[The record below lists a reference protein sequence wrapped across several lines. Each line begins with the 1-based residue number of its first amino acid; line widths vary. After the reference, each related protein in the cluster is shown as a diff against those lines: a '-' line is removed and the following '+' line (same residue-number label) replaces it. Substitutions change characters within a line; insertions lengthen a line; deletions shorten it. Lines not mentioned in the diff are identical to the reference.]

1 MLDQGAP
8 AGLRHFTCKFSH
20 RVPLV
25 QCPSEVIIKKT
36 YKSAYAAFTLSF
48 FFLPYRFAGYL
59 HLSHSKRFMHMRPPS
74 KKTFVQLPLTS
85 GIHTFAAKTLLGANS
100 P

>member
-1 MLDQGAP
+1 MSP
-8 AGLRHFTCKFSH
+8 TT
-20 RVPLV
+20 
-25 QCPSEVIIKKT
+25 SEVIKK
-36 YKSAYAAFTLSF
+36 KRINLLMPLSPYR

-59 HLSHSKRFMHMRPPS
+59 HLSQSKRFMHIRPPS
-74 KKTFVQLPLTS
+74 KISFVLLPLTS